1 MNQTLS
7 TLLPYI
13 GWIVA
18 GGFALGAGGI
28 FASVHNTRMKIKNGY
43 PLEGMWG
50 QSLKPEIT
58 TEAMERVKL
67 LTQENAGLRA
77 ELKARDKFSL
87 YVANAVSPASQLHTD
102 ILALLRHALGS
113 ELSAYRIHADTG
125 IPEALARNQSFHLAA
140 PHSQAAHDLQGLAS
154 WLSSWIK
161 QASRASAQ
169 VAGGAP

>member
-1 MNQTLS
+1 MNETFA

-50 QSLKPEIT
+50 QSLKPEMT
-58 TEAMERVKL
+58 SEAMERVKL

-77 ELKARDKFSL
+77 ELSSMKDRLAVVERIVTDKGFDVAHQIERLRD
-87 YVANAVSPASQLHTD
+87 
-102 ILALLRHALGS
+102 
-113 ELSAYRIHADTG
+113 
-125 IPEALARNQSFHLAA
+125 AA
-140 PHSQAAHDLQGLAS
+140 PHLAD
-154 WLSSWIK
+154 K
-161 QASRASAQ
+161 AQ
-169 VAGGAP
+169 N